1 MNSVTFSRIVHWGLI
16 NFSRNRWLALV
27 AIFTVTITLLV
38 ISFFLFFSLF
48 TSALTLAV
56 KEKLDLSIY
65 FKGDVKLED
74 IQRLQTDLANRTD
87 VKEVKYIT
95 PEEAYQT
102 FQEKPLLGGQ
112 LGEQIKKYIKEYI
125 TPQEAAL
132 RSLKVKPQKADNLK
146 DINQYLQ
153 TSSYKEMISNTSF
166 ESGDEKIVERLLKI
180 TRYTKLIG
188 WSVSLFFIILSM
200 LVIVNAARLTTVIRK
215 DEIEIMRLV
224 GASNIFIQGPFI
236 IEGALYG
243 LIAAIICVI
252 VWGIAL
258 KLLSSSIAN
267 IFYGTSFDALQFIQ
281 VNFIKIAL
289 IQMGI
294 GLVVG
299 VLATLYGVRRYIKI

>member
-1 MNSVTFSRIVHWGLI
+1 VTFSRIVHWGLI

>member
-1 MNSVTFSRIVHWGLI
+1 MTFSRIVHWGLI